1 MPGSPV
7 APSTSRADGC
17 IGSAQSEHDRPRR
30 DRGLT
35 RRTPGEQTS
44 PTMNDSRLGF
54 GLFLAPFHAMG
65 ESPTLSLERDLD
77 LVSWVDRLGYDE
89 VWVGEH
95 HSSGWET
102 IASPELFLA
111 VAAER
116 TRHIRLGTG
125 AVSLPY
131 HHPLMVADRIVLL
144 DHLTRGR
151 INFGVGPGGHISD
164 ALMLGLDPDVLR
176 DRMAEALRVI
186 VRLMSDATPLTVA
199 SEWFALNDAVLQL
212 RPYQQPTPPIA
223 VTSMESPAGM
233 RLAGELGAGVLSLT
247 VAKSTGGSVD
257 LRSQWDEAERSAA
270 AAGTT
275 IDRADWRLVIPV
287 HIADSRAQ
295 ALADAREG
303 GARHM
308 LEYVEATTGRPCP
321 VPGPPER
328 IVEQMA
334 ELGAWVIGTPDDL
347 VEVIETLREVTG
359 GFGTLLFWG
368 HEWAPVDAVRRS
380 HELIARYVMPKFQ
393 GSLDGIVASNT
404 IVRQGASRLHDLR
417 SAATAKAKAAPPPG
431 G

>member
-1 MPGSPV
+1 MS
-7 APSTSRADGC
+7 D
-17 IGSAQSEHDRPRR
+17 
-30 DRGLT
+30 T
-35 RRTPGEQTS
+35 RI
-44 PTMNDSRLGF
+44 GF

-65 ESPTLSLERDLD
+65 ESPTLSLERDLE
-77 LVSWVDRLGYDE
+77 LISWVDTLGYDE
-89 VWVGEH
+89 AWVGEH

-164 ALMLGLDPDVLR
+164 ALMLGLDPAVLR
-176 DRMAEALRVI
+176 DRMAESLEII
-186 VRLMSDATPLTVA
+186 VRLMTQTEPISAQ
-199 SEWFALNDAVLQL
+199 SEWFTLVDAVLQL
-212 RPYQQPTPPIA
+212 RPYQHPTPPLA

-233 RLAGELGAGVLSLT
+233 RLAGRLGAGVLSLT
-247 VAKSTGGSVD
+247 VAKATGGSVD
-257 LRSQWDEAERSAA
+257 LRAQWAEAEHSAE
-270 AAGTT
+270 AAGTRV
-275 IDRADWRLVIPV
+275 DRRDWRLVIPV
-287 HIADSRAQ
+287 HIAETRRQ
-295 ALADAREG
+295 AIDQTREG

-321 VPGPPER
+321 VRGPREK

-347 VEVIETLREVTG
+347 VAALTRLRQMSG
-359 GFGTLLFWG
+359 GFGTVLFWG
-368 HEWAPVDAVRRS
+368 HEWAPFDAVKRS
-380 HELIARYVMPKFQ
+380 HELIARYVVPQFN
-393 GSLDGIVASNT
+393 GALEGITASNA
-404 IVRQGASRLHDLR
+404 IVRAESARLHELR
-417 SAATAKAKAAPPPG
+417 NDATAKAKTAPPRS
-431 G
+431 

>member
-1 MPGSPV
+1 MS
-7 APSTSRADGC
+7 
-17 IGSAQSEHDRPRR
+17 
-30 DRGLT
+30 
-35 RRTPGEQTS
+35 
-44 PTMNDSRLGF
+44 NSRLGF

-65 ESPTLSLERDLD
+65 ESPTLSLERDLE
-77 LVSWVDRLGYDE
+77 LIAWVDRLGYDE
-89 VWVGEH
+89 AWVGEH

-125 AVSLPY
+125 AISLPY

-164 ALMLGLDPDVLR
+164 ALMLGLDPDLLR
-176 DRMAEALRVI
+176 ERMAESLRVI
-186 VRLMSDATPLTVA
+186 VRLMTDPAPLSVS
-199 SEWFALNDAVLQL
+199 SEWFTLNDAVLQL
-212 RPYQQPTPPIA
+212 RPYQTPTPPIA

-247 VAKSTGGSVD
+247 VAKATGGSVD
-257 LRSQWDEAERSAA
+257 LRRQWEEAERSAR

-275 IDRADWRLVIPV
+275 VDRANWRLVIPV
-287 HIADSRAQ
+287 HIAETRAQ
-295 ALADAREG
+295 AVAETRDG

-308 LEYVEATTGRPCP
+308 LEYVEATTGRPSP

-347 VEVIETLREVTG
+347 VEVIERLRETSG
-359 GFGTLLFWG
+359 GFGTVLFWG
-368 HEWAPVDAVRRS
+368 HEWAAFDAVRRS
-380 HELIARYVMPKFQ
+380 HELIARYVLPRFQ
-393 GSLDGIVASNT
+393 GSLEGIIASNT
-404 IVRQGASRLHDLR
+404 IVRAGASRLHDLR

-431 G
+431 T

>member
-1 MPGSPV
+1 MSD
-7 APSTSRADGC
+7 T
-17 IGSAQSEHDRPRR
+17 
-30 DRGLT
+30 
-35 RRTPGEQTS
+35 
-44 PTMNDSRLGF
+44 RLGF
-54 GLFLAPFHAMG
+54 GLFLAPFHAVG
-65 ESPTLSLERDLD
+65 ESPTLALERDLE
-77 LVSWVDRLGYDE
+77 LISWVDRLGYDE
-89 VWVGEH
+89 AWVGEH
-95 HSSGWET
+95 HTSGWET
-102 IASPELFLA
+102 IPCPEMFLA

-164 ALMLGLDPDVLR
+164 ALMLGLDPAVLR
-176 DRMAEALRVI
+176 DRMAEAIRVI
-186 VRLMSDATPLTVA
+186 VRLMTDTEPLTVH
-199 SEWFALNDAVLQL
+199 SEWFTLVDAVLQL
-212 RPYQQPTPPIA
+212 RPYQRPTPPIA

-247 VAKSTGGSVD
+247 VAKPSGGSVD
-257 LRSQWDEAERSAA
+257 LRRQWAEAEYSAEV
-270 AAGTT
+270 AGVRV
-275 IDRADWRLVIPV
+275 DRRNWRLVIPV
-287 HIADSRAQ
+287 HIAETRSQ
-295 ALADAREG
+295 ALEETRAG

-347 VEVIETLREVTG
+347 IAVVTQLSEVSG
-359 GFGTLLFWG
+359 GFGTVLFWG
-368 HEWAPVDAVRRS
+368 HEWAPFDAVKRS
-380 HELIARYVMPKFQ
+380 HELIARYVMPHFQ
-393 GSLDGIVASNT
+393 GSLEGLVASNT
-404 IVRQGASRLHDLR
+404 VVRAGAGRLHQLR
-417 SAATAKAKAAPPPG
+417 SDATAKAKAAPPPG

>member
-1 MPGSPV
+1 MWYRRIGQRHEGLRL
-7 APSTSRADGC
+7 AAGC
-17 IGSAQSEHDRPRR
+17 LTLDPPDRRLAQMD
-30 DRGLT
+30 DL
-35 RRTPGEQTS
+35 
-44 PTMNDSRLGF
+44 RLGF

-65 ESPTLSLERDLD
+65 DSPTLALERDLE
-77 LVSWVDRLGYDE
+77 LIAWVDRLGYDE

-95 HSSGWET
+95 HTSGWET
-102 IASPELFLA
+102 IASPEMFLA

-164 ALMLGLDPDVLR
+164 ALMLGIDPAVLR
-176 DRMAEALRVI
+176 DRMAEAIRVI
-186 VRLMSDATPLTVA
+186 VRLMTETEPLTVRA
-199 SEWFALNDAVLQL
+199 DWFTLVDAVLQL
-212 RPYQQPTPPIA
+212 RPYQHPTPPIA

-247 VAKSTGGSVD
+247 VAKATGGSVD
-257 LRSQWDEAERSAA
+257 LRRQWAEAEHSAGVF
-270 AAGTT
+270 GTT
-275 IDRADWRLVIPV
+275 VDRRNWRLVIPV
-287 HIADSRAQ
+287 HIAETRHQ
-295 ALADAREG
+295 ALDEAREG

-334 ELGAWVIGTPDDL
+334 DLGAWVIGTPDDL
-347 VEVIETLREVTG
+347 IAVISELREISG
-359 GFGTLLFWG
+359 GFGTVLFWG
-368 HEWAPVDAVRRS
+368 HEWAPFGAVSRS
-380 HELIARYVMPKFQ
+380 HELIARYVMPHFQ
-393 GSLDGIVASNT
+393 GTLEGIVASNAL
-404 IVRQGASRLHDLR
+404 VRAGATRLHELR
-417 SAATAKAKAAPPPG
+417 SDATAKAKAAPPPG
-431 G
+431 GGGVDAGGG

>member
-1 MPGSPV
+1 MSNP
-7 APSTSRADGC
+7 
-17 IGSAQSEHDRPRR
+17 
-30 DRGLT
+30 
-35 RRTPGEQTS
+35 
-44 PTMNDSRLGF
+44 RLGF

-65 ESPTLSLERDLD
+65 ESPTLSLERDLE
-77 LVSWVDRLGYDE
+77 LISWVDRLGYDE

-102 IASPELFLA
+102 IASPEMFLA

-116 TRHIRLGTG
+116 TGHIRLGTG
-125 AVSLPY
+125 AISLPY

-164 ALMLGLDPDVLR
+164 ALMLGLDPDTLR

-186 VRLMSDATPLTVA
+186 VRLMTDTTPLTME
-199 SEWFALNDAVLQL
+199 SEWFTLRDAVLQL
-212 RPYQQPTPPIA
+212 RPYQTPTPPIA

-233 RLAGELGAGVLSLT
+233 RLAGEVGAGVLSLT

-257 LRSQWDEAERSAA
+257 LRRQWEEAETSAA

-275 IDRADWRLVIPV
+275 IDRAHWRLVIPV
-287 HIADSRAQ
+287 HVAETRAEAIAETRH
-295 ALADAREG
+295 G

-321 VPGPPER
+321 VPGPPDL

-347 VEVIETLREVTG
+347 VEVIERLRELSG
-359 GFGTLLFWG
+359 GFGTVLFWG
-368 HEWAPVDAVRRS
+368 HEWAPFDAVRRS
-380 HELIARYVMPKFQ
+380 HELIARYVLPRFQ

-404 IVRQGASRLHDLR
+404 IVRAGAARLHELR

-431 G
+431 A

>member
-1 MPGSPV
+1 MSD
-7 APSTSRADGC
+7 T
-17 IGSAQSEHDRPRR
+17 
-30 DRGLT
+30 
-35 RRTPGEQTS
+35 
-44 PTMNDSRLGF
+44 RLGF
-54 GLFLAPFHAMG
+54 GLFLAPFHAVG
-65 ESPTLSLERDLD
+65 ESPTLALERDLE
-77 LVSWVDRLGYDE
+77 LISWVDRLGYDE
-89 VWVGEH
+89 AWVGEH
-95 HSSGWET
+95 HTSGWET
-102 IASPELFLA
+102 IPCPEMFLA

-164 ALMLGLDPDVLR
+164 ALMLGLDPAVLR
-176 DRMAEALRVI
+176 DRMAEAIRVI
-186 VRLMSDATPLTVA
+186 VRLMTDTEPLTVH
-199 SEWFALNDAVLQL
+199 SDWFTLVDAVLQL
-212 RPYQQPTPPIA
+212 RPYQRPTPPIA

-247 VAKSTGGSVD
+247 VAKPSGGSVD
-257 LRSQWDEAERSAA
+257 LRRQWAEAEYSAEV
-270 AAGTT
+270 AGVRV
-275 IDRADWRLVIPV
+275 DRRNWRLVIPV
-287 HIADSRAQ
+287 HIAETRSQ
-295 ALADAREG
+295 ALEETRAG

-347 VEVIETLREVTG
+347 IAVVTQLSEVSG
-359 GFGTLLFWG
+359 GFGTVLFWG
-368 HEWAPVDAVRRS
+368 HEWAPFDAVKRS
-380 HELIARYVMPKFQ
+380 HELIARYVMPHFQ
-393 GSLDGIVASNT
+393 GSLEGLVASNAV
-404 IVRQGASRLHDLR
+404 VRAGAGRLHQLR
-417 SAATAKAKAAPPPG
+417 SDATAKAKAAPPPG